1 MDYGADFCCERV
13 LNERYD
19 TAARPSARIL
29 DGNGF
34 GDDVS
39 MAHGHILEAPQLV
52 RTAPA
57 APAAGKRRNYLKK
70 YKAIIKAPKAQ
81 R

>member
-13 LNERYD
+13 LNERDD
-19 TAARPSARIL
+19 TAARSSARIL

-39 MAHGHILEAPQLV
+39 MADGHILEAPQLV
-52 RTAPA
+52 RT